1 MEAVVANVEP
11 LGEEEIEA
19 AGVEAEMGQWG
30 APEEWS
36 VVYHSLVVVEK
47 VGPSIQRS
55 AADGLRFS
63 SLDCCTCAC
72 VALACLATVGGAE
85 HTRLKHAGPR
95 REGGAVCSRWAEG
108 VLGEH
113 SAAAAASALV
123 GPCALRFA
131 RNALVTARAHQPDC
145 SESGVAAAEG

>member
-47 VGPSIQRS
+47 VRRSIHPALSGGR
-55 AADGLRFS
+55 AFAFR
-63 SLDCCTCAC
+63 
-72 VALACLATVGGAE
+72 ALAAA
-85 HTRLKHAGPR
+85 HAH
-95 REGGAVCSRWAEG
+95 A
-108 VLGEH
+108 
-113 SAAAAASALV
+113 
-123 GPCALRFA
+123 
-131 RNALVTARAHQPDC
+131 QP
-145 SESGVAAAEG
+145 